1 MTVAES
7 PGALQHAANKT
18 LLPAAHEP
26 LRVDIAHQIPGRLR
40 AIVPELRDNE
50 VVTRSLERILR
61 HVRGVNE
68 VRVNPL
74 ARSLIVDY
82 DPDVLASDALLRT
95 LRSLTP
101 RHLMAPR
108 LRLRHHTPASHQVH
122 DAHSSHGV
130 HEDGTHGHVSTHVKF
145 ESEHEESLVVTAHG
159 VHAHAH
165 VATGAVAEF
174 DAVSDSYGSLF
185 GGAVKLHAHFE
196 EQSILEVMVEADVH
210 CDIEIDLAHH
220 HHLEIDI
227 GFEAEARAIA
237 LSRGMAEFDITIAGW
252 RFGVEGFISYT
263 AGGEIEIAGWL
274 KFHDGVFR
282 VGLIA
287 GAGVVASL
295 EFGGGLV
302 LGISPPA
309 QEVLDQFAAAFE
321 VLLLP
326 MLAEYE
332 HARKRPRMR
341 ILDSAVA

>member
-7 PGALQHAANKT
+7 PVALQQSAGAAS
-18 LLPAAHEP
+18 LPATHEP
-26 LRVDIAHQIPGRLR
+26 LRVEIAHQIPGRLR

-50 VVTRSLERILR
+50 VATRSLERIMR
-61 HVRGVNE
+61 HIRGVKE

-82 DPDVLASDALLRT
+82 DPGVLASEGLLKT

-108 LRLRHHTPASHQVH
+108 LRLRHFTPSAHH
-122 DAHSSHGV
+122 APDAHRGDVV
-130 HEDGTHGHVSTHVKF
+130 HEDGTHGHVATHVKI
-145 ESEHEESLVVTAHG
+145 ESEHEESLVISAHG
-159 VHAHAH
+159 IHAHAH

-196 EQSILEVMVEADVH
+196 EQSILEVMVEADAH

-237 LSRGMAEFDITIAGW
+237 LSRGMAEFDITVGGW

-274 KFHDGVFR
+274 KFHEGVFR

-321 VLLLP
+321 VMLLP
-326 MLAEYE
+326 LLEEYQQ
-332 HARKRPRMR
+332 ARKRPRLR
-341 ILDSAVA
+341 VLESVVA